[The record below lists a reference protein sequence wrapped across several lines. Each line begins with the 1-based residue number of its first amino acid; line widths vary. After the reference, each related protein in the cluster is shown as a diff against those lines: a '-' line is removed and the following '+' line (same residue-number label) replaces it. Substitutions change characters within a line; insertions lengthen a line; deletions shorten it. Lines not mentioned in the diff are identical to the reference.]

1 MSLRI
6 EGTLEPTI
14 IRRLKENISD
24 RDNIMLHMG
33 ELAIIMILA
42 SVYIHKTLI
51 PDHGWTVSLAKHVG
65 YNHIMLQH
73 QPKYPKYCM
82 DCMWHMVCPVQM
94 LNSQLLSARSDR
106 LYSSASSVQSTS
118 AGPKSWKQRV
128 TWGEQASVVG
138 FAE

>member
-94 LNSQLLSARSDR
+94 LNSQLLSARSDQIGCIPVR
-106 LYSSASSVQSTS
+106 RASKAPQR
-118 AGPKSWKQRV
+118 GPK
-128 TWGEQASVVG
+128 VG
-138 FAE
+138 NKGSPGVNKPQ